1 MVLQIFDTNFPAL
14 NRKLISFFLSHVR
27 FFFSPHF
34 QNMRA
39 TCVCGLIFG
48 FFVSHFFYLVFILF
62 HLKIWSKTG
71 RGDAQSHFN
80 ERGNKF
86 FWFLTK
92 RNYVNSINISS
103 VFAIQNKLRMFTQT
117 FTGACVAKRE
127 RERQRGRN
135 RKEPGTLLHIM
146 RF

>member
-1 MVLQIFDTNFPAL
+1 MYVFFHPIFKTCAQHVCAVW
-14 NRKLISFFLSHVR
+14 FLGSSCR
-27 FFFSPHF
+27 TYFFFF
-34 QNMRA
+34 
-39 TCVCGLIFG
+39 
-48 FFVSHFFYLVFILF
+48 VFILF

-117 FTGACVAKRE
+117 FSGACVAKRE

-135 RKEPGTLLHIM
+135 RKEPGTLLAYNAILM
-146 RF
+146 VSTSAWRSKA